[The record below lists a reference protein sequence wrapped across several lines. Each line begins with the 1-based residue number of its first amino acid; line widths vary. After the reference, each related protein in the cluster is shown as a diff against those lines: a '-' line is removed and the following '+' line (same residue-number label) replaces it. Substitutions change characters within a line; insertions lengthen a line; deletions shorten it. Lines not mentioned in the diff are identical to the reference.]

1 MIDLILQ
8 VYNECKGKDV
18 ICGFYNFIQPA
29 FVVIDPDLA
38 KNILI
43 KDFNNFVNRGT
54 YVNEEDEP
62 LSGKKSYL
70 FYLFNYH
77 IQIPR
82 GYTLLIFL
90 KNIFYLMRGEL

>member
-1 MIDLILQ
+1 MIDIILQ

-70 FYLFNYH
+70 F
-77 IQIPR
+77 
-82 GYTLLIFL
+82 TCLIITYKYQGARHSSF
-90 KNIFYLMRGEL
+90 F